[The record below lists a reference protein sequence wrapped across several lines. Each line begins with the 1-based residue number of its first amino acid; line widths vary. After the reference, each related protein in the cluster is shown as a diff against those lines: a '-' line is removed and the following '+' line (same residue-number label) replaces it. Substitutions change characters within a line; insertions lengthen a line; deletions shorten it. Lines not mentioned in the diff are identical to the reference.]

1 MSSQTWFV
9 TGASQGIGR
18 AVTERLLARGDRVAA
33 TARTPE
39 QLNDLADKYGD
50 LLWTAALDVT
60 DTIALREVVDR
71 AFAELGRIDVILSN
85 AGQGAFGAAE
95 ELSDDAVLG
104 QIALNQ
110 TAPIQ
115 LTRAVLPHLR
125 AQGGGR
131 FIQVSTM
138 GGQISTP
145 GGSMYHSSKWG
156 VEGFFESVIGEVAPF
171 GVGITIVEPGN
182 VRTEFGSAMSIA
194 DAIADYAVTPVGQMR
209 QFIEGAGNLTGGAIG
224 DPQKIAAAIID
235 SASVAPAPRRLVLGS
250 DAYEAV
256 HAALAGRLAELEAS
270 RTVSLSTDFLVI
282 SEVGS

>member
-1 MSSQTWFV
+1 MASQTWFV

-18 AVTERLLARGDRVAA
+18 AVTEQLLARGDRVAA

-39 QLNDLADKYGD
+39 RLDDLAEKYGN
-50 LLWTAALDVT
+50 LLWTVALDVT
-60 DTIALREVVDR
+60 DTANLREIADR

-115 LTRAVLPHLR
+115 LFRAVLPHLR
-125 AQGGGR
+125 SQGGGR

-156 VEGFFESVIGEVAPF
+156 VEGFFECVIGEVAPF
-171 GVGITIVEPGN
+171 GVGITIIEPGN

-194 DAIADYAVTPVGQMR
+194 DPISDYAETPVGQLR
-209 QFIEGAGNLTGGAIG
+209 QFIESAGNLTGAAPG

-235 SASVAPAPRRLVLGS
+235 SAEAESAPRRLTLGS
-250 DAYEAV
+250 DAYDAV
-256 HAALAGRLAELEAS
+256 HAALTGRLAELEAG
-270 RTVSLSTDFLVI
+270 RTVSLSTDFA
-282 SEVGS
+282 